1 MLYASQDNQLETLHI
16 PRNLTQLPS
25 GSYVL
30 EVRSNVNRT
39 HSTPADGGAFNADF
53 NFDFSTGAVFIDM
66 PLYHRATFSWPE
78 TPQAGEY
85 SYWLKKG
92 GVIVASGL
100 LMVTKGHNTE
110 EYDNSVEYEQYEETN
125 E

>member
-1 MLYASQDNQLETLHI
+1 MLYTPQDSLRNTVLI
-16 PRNLTQLPS
+16 PRNLTELPS
-25 GSYVL
+25 GGYTL
-30 EVRSNVNRT
+30 TVRSNVNRT
-39 HSTPADGGAFNADF
+39 YSNPADGGEFNADF
-53 NFDFSTGAVFIDM
+53 NFDFTTGAVFVDM

-100 LMVTKGHNTE
+100 LMVTKGHNTDG
-110 EYDNSVEYEQYEETN
+110 YDNSVEYEQYTETD